1 MTEINKKILVL
12 LSTYNGELYLESQ
25 LNSILLQKEVDVY
38 LLIRDDG
45 SSDNTLCIIK
55 SYIDAYPSKIF
66 VEEGKNVGCAKSF
79 RLLMELALNFCENKS
94 GVDFFAF
101 CDQDDIWKPEKLKI
115 AVDRLSLLDDALP
128 NLFFSQYQKIDSLG
142 NELPTQM
149 NVFKLTF
156 GEALVM
162 NPSVGCTQVFNRK
175 LLWNAL
181 KATPPF
187 LILHD
192 WWIYIVCLAL
202 SGNVVYEK
210 QPLVLYRQHER
221 NVIGSKKI
229 SRFQKLKNW
238 LYHKN
243 NNQCSQLAKALELAY
258 KKEMNDRN
266 LKVVE
271 LVVKYR
277 EKLYYQLTLLY
288 HWRYLL
294 TYNKDVN
301 IGFIL
306 SVLFRKF

>member
-1 MTEINKKILVL
+1 MKKVLVL
-12 LSTYNGELYLESQ
+12 LSTYNGELYIESQ
-25 LNSILLQKEVDVY
+25 LNSILLQKDVDVF

-45 SSDNTLCIIK
+45 SSDKTLCIIK
-55 SYIDAYPSKIF
+55 SYFDAYPSKIF

-79 RLLMELALNFCENKS
+79 RLLMELALSICKNKIC
-94 GVDFFAF
+94 VDFFAF

-115 AVDRLSLLDDALP
+115 AVNRLSLYDETKP
-128 NLFFSQYQKIDSLG
+128 VLFFSEYQKIDSKG
-142 NELPTQM
+142 NELTTYK
-149 NVFKLTF
+149 NVFKLSF

-175 LLWNAL
+175 LLVDAL
-181 KATPPF
+181 KVNPPF
-187 LILHD
+187 LVLHD

-221 NVIGSKKI
+221 NVIGSKNI
-229 SRFQKLKNW
+229 SRLQKLKNW

-243 NNQCSQLAKALELAY
+243 NNLSEQLAKALVIGY
-258 KKEMNDRN
+258 NKEMNESN
-266 LKVVE
+266 IKTAE

-277 EKLYYQLTLLY
+277 KTYYNQFTLLCHLKY
-288 HWRYLL
+288 FQ